1 MESVI
6 FIYANPQTF
15 SKFSF
20 SQSLAET
27 SIEEKYGPE
36 VSKKKFQALFTND
49 SYYGWQWMGQ
59 QWERSLF
66 CQFQLLGSYWK
77 VHWLKL
83 APGLKKVQWGKPT
96 PPNIF
101 FRPILPNFEKK
112 LKSETM
118 ILGGGPCSQ
127 SVRRAAM
134 EFREKP
140 NFFTLR
146 PPARKRREISGWV
159 PRVKWCSHIGQQ
171 MPCWQTVAA
180 GSFWPCFAC
189 PKLGDAGK
197 TRVASKNRAV
207 LRKASRPQF
216 WF

>member
-1 MESVI
+1 
-6 FIYANPQTF
+6 
-15 SKFSF
+15 
-20 SQSLAET
+20 
-27 SIEEKYGPE
+27 
-36 VSKKKFQALFTND
+36 
-49 SYYGWQWMGQ
+49 MGQ

-127 SVRRAAM
+127 SVRRSDWWWSSVH
-134 EFREKP
+134 
-140 NFFTLR
+140 TL
-146 PPARKRREISGWV
+146 IV
-159 PRVKWCSHIGQQ
+159 PRWSPRGPKAVVKCSQ
-171 MPCWQTVAA
+171 MVPFGPNVFA
-180 GSFWPCFAC
+180 PCFQIGPWI
-189 PKLGDAGK
+189 PKVAPKRFWATEQRPGDPKIVPGASYPQGIVAWSVLGQDGFK
-197 TRVASKNRAV
+197 RSFCVV
-207 LRKASRPQF
+207 LKY
-216 WF
+216 

>member
-1 MESVI
+1 MVTSPLAETKFNSCSGRSQQNEPWNLLCLSRLVESVI
-6 FIYANPQTF
+6 FMYVNPWTF
-15 SKFSF
+15 SKISF
-20 SQSLAET
+20 CQSLAET
-27 SIEEKYGPE
+27 SVEQKYRPE
-36 VSKKKFQALFTND
+36 DYETFFQASFTNNLHYRWHYMD
-49 SYYGWQWMGQ
+49 Q

-127 SVRRAAM
+127 SVRHVDFQPTELHAEDQVLEKEAA
-134 EFREKP
+134 
-140 NFFTLR
+140 T
-146 PPARKRREISGWV
+146 S
-159 PRVKWCSHIGQQ
+159 
-171 MPCWQTVAA
+171 VAA
-180 GSFWPCFAC
+180 PGSSRQEKC
-189 PKLGDAGK
+189 KRGK
-197 TRVASKNRAV
+197 C
-207 LRKASRPQF
+207 LSRNWETF
-216 WF
+216 CKKGTL